1 MKNKPL
7 PEDTKRTLD
16 LIKAKYKWHLM
27 YGSYIYGGYDYK
39 DVDIVLFSCGK
50 GYVGNMLQCNGI
62 GIAPGAPGSFG
73 TIHTTDSIPVNII
86 CFPKEAYDSC
96 KIATDFLQLLEPIL
110 DKDKRYG
117 AFLTVMGLVKAS
129 GFRPVSGSFN
139 DVDWDKLHKEEDRR
153 IAGFGPTEEPINKD
167 GLEELML
174 STEVDDD
181 VFGEWAPNES

>member
-16 LIKAKYKWHLM
+16 LIKAEYKCHMM

-39 DVDIVLFSCGK
+39 DVDIALFTCGK
-50 GYVGNMLQCNGI
+50 EYVEEFLISNTI
-62 GIAPGAPGSFG
+62 GLADGAPGSFG

-96 KIATDFLQLLEPIL
+96 KIATDFLQLLEPII

-117 AFLTVMGLVKAS
+117 AFLTVMGLVKSS

-139 DVDWDKLHKEEDRR
+139 NVDWDKQHEEEDMR
-153 IAGFGPTEEPINKD
+153 IAGFGPREETID
-167 GLEELML
+167 YDIFAEL
-174 STEVDDD
+174 
-181 VFGEWAPNES
+181 APNES